1 MSAAIEGALGL
12 APLRITARLM
22 GPIVVSDP
30 PVHLDALLTM
40 AVAKRE
46 GRPPVCAPIDVLRA
60 MRESPID
67 LPLARSACGRFYLA
81 TRMLGETESHQLRYV
96 QRRFPVSQVIARG
109 SAKRLARSAG
119 EHKDFRSAIQVA
131 HVTEPTWY
139 AVGDADAVRG
149 MLGWITGLGR
159 RRAVGHGAVISWTV
173 EPCESWGAGFPV
185 LDVEGRPLR
194 NVPLDVPGLA
204 ENVEVRIGRVAPPYW
219 LQVDE
224 EEIAVA

>member
-1 MSAAIEGALGL
+1 MTFT
-12 APLRITARLM
+12 PLRITARLM

-60 MRESPID
+60 MREDPID
-67 LPLARSACGRFYLA
+67 LPLARSSCRRFYLA
-81 TRMLGETESHQLRYV
+81 TRMLGEPEAHQLRHV
-96 QRRFPVSQVIARG
+96 QRRFPVTQVIARG
-109 SAKRLARSAG
+109 SAERLTRSAG
-119 EHKDFRSAIQVA
+119 EHKDFRAAIQVA

-139 AVGDADAVRG
+139 AIGNEGAVRE
-149 MLGWITGLGR
+149 LLAWITGLGR
-159 RRAVGHGAVISWTV
+159 RRAVGHGAVISWAV
-173 EPCESWGAGFPV
+173 EPCEPWSASFPV

-204 ENVEVRIGRVAPPYW
+204 DGVDVRIGRVAPPYW

-224 EEIAVA
+224 EEIAVG

>member
-1 MSAAIEGALGL
+1 MSAVTEGALGL
-12 APLRITARLM
+12 VPLRITARLM

-40 AVAKRE
+40 AVARRE

-60 MRESPID
+60 MRESPIE
-67 LPLARSACGRFYLA
+67 LPLARSVCGRFYLA
-81 TRMLGETESHQLRYV
+81 TRMLGETEAHQLRYV

-173 EPCESWGAGFPV
+173 ELCESWGAGFPV

-204 ENVEVRIGRVAPPYW
+204 EDVEVRIGRVAPPYW